1 MEYTLDYAAIGRR
14 IRKIRKERRLT
25 QAALG
30 ERCGVTSAHIGH
42 IEKNHGKLSLAV
54 LVNIAN
60 TLEVSL
66 DELMCDSL
74 VSSKPIYED
83 ELQKLLSQATVK
95 QVKMI
100 TELARVVLRD
110 EFKPADHEQE

>member
-1 MEYTLDYAAIGRR
+1 M
-14 IRKIRKERRLT
+14 
-25 QAALG
+25 
-30 ERCGVTSAHIGH
+30 
-42 IEKNHGKLSLAV
+42 